1 MLNIKSKIR
10 IYFRKMK
17 DWLKNLLKSKKIE
30 TIIGNLAYFYLKF
43 VGLTTRWKVIG
54 VKETYDLLDKHGSMI
69 VIGWHGRTLE
79 MPYFWNKSRPL
90 NALVSPHRDG
100 RLIVNI
106 LKKFGI
112 GNISGSSN
120 RNPAE
125 AALELMR
132 NLQQNNSI
140 AIIPDGPRGPCMKLT
155 MSPLF
160 YAQKSGKP
168 IIGITYSIAGA
179 KIINKSWDKML
190 VPLPFC
196 RGIYCITK
204 PFFIPAE
211 ASAED
216 LEKYR
221 LEIETTLNNLTWK
234 LDQEMG
240 LPFITQG
247 TVQKK
252 SRKQIITENLKE
264 K

>member
-1 MLNIKSKIR
+1 
-10 IYFRKMK
+10 MK
-17 DWLKNLLKSKKIE
+17 DWLKNLLKSEKGE
-30 TIIGNLAYFYLKF
+30 AIIGNMAYFYLKF
-43 VGLTTRWKVIG
+43 VGLTTRWQVSG
-54 VKETYDLLDKHGSMI
+54 VKETYELLDKYGSMI

-79 MPYFWNKSRPL
+79 MPYFWNKSRTL

-120 RNPAE
+120 KNSSE

-140 AIIPDGPRGPCMKLT
+140 AIIPDGQRGPGMKLT

-168 IIGITYSIAGA
+168 IIGITYSIANS
-179 KIINKSWDKML
+179 KVIEKSWDRML
-190 VPLPFC
+190 VPLPFQ
-196 RGIYCITK
+196 RGMYSITE

-211 ASAED
+211 ATAEE
-216 LEKYR
+216 LGKYR
-221 LEIETTLNNLTWK
+221 LHIETTLNELTWK
-234 LDQEMG
+234 LDREMG
-240 LPFITQG
+240 IPYIPQG
-247 TVQKK
+247 TVAKK
-252 SRKQIITENLKE
+252 SRKQMLAEQNQTKG

>member
-1 MLNIKSKIR
+1 
-10 IYFRKMK
+10 MK
-17 DWLKNLLKSKKIE
+17 DWLKNLLKSEKVE
-30 TIIGNLAYFYLKF
+30 AVIGNMAYLYLKF
-43 VGLTTRWKVIG
+43 VGITTRWQVSG
-54 VKETYDLLDKHGSMI
+54 VKETYELLDKYGSMI

-112 GNISGSSN
+112 GNVSGSSN
-120 RNPAE
+120 KNSSE

-140 AIIPDGPRGPCMKLT
+140 AIIPDGPRGPGMRLT

-168 IIGITYSIAGA
+168 IVGITYSIAGA
-179 KIINKSWDKML
+179 KVIEKSWDRML
-190 VPLPFC
+190 VPFPFQ
-196 RGIYCITK
+196 RGMYSITE
-204 PFFIPAE
+204 PFFIPPE
-211 ASAED
+211 ATED
-216 LEKYR
+216 ELEKYR
-221 LEIETTLNNLTWK
+221 LQIETTLTELTWK
-234 LDQEMG
+234 LDREMG
-240 LPFITQG
+240 IPFIPQG
-247 TVQKK
+247 TIAKK
-252 SRKQIITENLKE
+252 SRKQMAAEQNKTKG

>member
-1 MLNIKSKIR
+1 MNK
-10 IYFRKMK
+10 KMK
-17 DWLKNLLKSKKIE
+17 DWLKNLLKSKKAEI
-30 TIIGNLAYFYLKF
+30 IIGHIAYLYLKF
-43 VGLTTRWKVIG
+43 VGMTTRWKTSG
-54 VKETYDLLDKHGSMI
+54 VKETYELLDKYGSMI

-120 RNPAE
+120 KNSTE

-140 AIIPDGPRGPCMKLT
+140 AIIPDGPRGPNMKLT

-160 YAQKSGKP
+160 YAQKTGKP
-168 IIGITYSIAGA
+168 IIGITYSIAGS
-179 KIINKSWDKML
+179 KVIKKSWDRML
-190 VPLPFC
+190 IPFPFH

-204 PFFIPAE
+204 PFFIPAK
-211 ASAED
+211 ASAEE
-216 LEKYR
+216 LENYR
-221 LEIETTLNNLTWK
+221 LKIETTLNELTWK
-234 LDQEMG
+234 LDKEMG
-240 LPFITQG
+240 LPFIPQG
-247 TVQKK
+247 TIAKK
-252 SRKQIITENLKE
+252 SRKQINIEGK
-264 K
+264 

>member
-1 MLNIKSKIR
+1 
-10 IYFRKMK
+10 MK
-17 DWLKNLLKSKKIE
+17 DWLKNLLKSEKGE
-30 TIIGNLAYFYLKF
+30 AIIGNLAYLYLKF
-43 VGLTTRWKVIG
+43 VGVTTRGQVSG
-54 VKETYDLLDKHGSMI
+54 VKEAYEMLDKHGSMI

-90 NALVSPHRDG
+90 IALVSPHRDG

-112 GNISGSSN
+112 GNISGSTNKNST
-120 RNPAE
+120 E
-125 AALELMR
+125 AAVELMR

-140 AIIPDGPRGPCMKLT
+140 AIIPDGPRGPGMKLT

-179 KIINKSWDKML
+179 KIIEKSWDRML
-190 VPLPFC
+190 VPLPFR
-196 RGIYCITK
+196 RGMYSITE

-211 ASAED
+211 ATAEE

-221 LEIETTLNNLTWK
+221 LQIETTLNELTWK
-234 LDQEMG
+234 LDREMG
-240 LPFITQG
+240 IPYIPQG
-247 TVQKK
+247 TVAKK
-252 SRKQIITENLKE
+252 SRKQMLAEKNQKE
-264 K
+264 GK

>member
-1 MLNIKSKIR
+1 
-10 IYFRKMK
+10 MK
-17 DWLKNLLKSKKIE
+17 DWLKNLLKSE
-30 TIIGNLAYFYLKF
+30 TGEAIIGSVAYYYLKF
-43 VGLTTRWKVIG
+43 VGLTTHWQVSG
-54 VKETYDLLDKHGSMI
+54 VKETYDLLNKYGSLI
-69 VIGWHGRTLE
+69 IIGWHGRTLE

-120 RNPAE
+120 KNSTE

-140 AIIPDGPRGPCMKLT
+140 AIIPDGPRGPGMKLT

-168 IIGITYSIAGA
+168 IVGITYSISGA
-179 KIINKSWDKML
+179 KVIEKSWDRML
-190 VPLPFC
+190 VPLPFH
-196 RGIYCITK
+196 RGMYSITE

-211 ASAED
+211 ATAED

-221 LEIETTLNNLTWK
+221 LQIETTLNELTWK
-234 LDQEMG
+234 LDREMG
-240 LPFITQG
+240 VPYIPQG
-247 TVQKK
+247 TVAKK
-252 SRKQIITENLKE
+252 SRKQLQAEQKQAE
-264 K
+264 GK